1 MNKFIFIVLMMIS
14 FVSFTSCTNDDSE
27 YIDVNKDLCISE
39 WRKDISLNILPYNKI
54 EDKCNDDI
62 DITYINKNT
71 NNHVLVTY
79 TYEYTDNYMYMSA
92 RINDS
97 IDVDNICKYIFND
110 DNTYSLDVDTY
121 KLDYL
126 LNIMYKVSLEDDFVI
141 EEDNVGVLPGDNK
154 GIECGFNYKEE
165 NDTCGI
171 YFGFDDEFN
180 HIGKLYVKKHDT
192 LYIFYIINKVDINYS
207 NNIIHI
213 SSKNSHLIYIIKHDY
228 NNSKSESI
236 YHYDYNNPQELDT
249 YFRNHPYKLTI
260 DINYSETNSIG
271 NISLANDDN
280 SYVSIKTG
288 STNIFNM
295 YLNMDGID
303 KIK

>member
-1 MNKFIFIVLMMIS
+1 MKKIIFIVLMMIS
-14 FVSFTSCTNDDSE
+14 FISFTSCSSDNDSE
-27 YIDVNKDLCISE
+27 CIDVNKELCISE
-39 WRKDISLNILPYNKI
+39 WKKDISLNILPYNKI

-141 EEDNVGVLPGDNK
+141 EVDNVGVLPDK
-154 GIECGFNYKEE
+154 SGIECRFNYKEE

-171 YFGFDDEFN
+171 NLYFDNEFN
-180 HIGKLYVKKHDT
+180 HFGKLYVFKNNT
-192 LYIFYIINKVDINYS
+192 LYEFIIDNKFDINYS
-207 NNIIHI
+207 NNSIQI
-213 SSKNSHLIYIIKHDY
+213 SCEKCYLTSIIKQDFKNHEFE
-228 NNSKSESI
+228 KI
-236 YHYDYNNPQELDT
+236 YHYDYNNLQELDT

-260 DINYSETNSIG
+260 DINYLETNSIG

-280 SYVSIKTG
+280 SYVSIQTNN
-288 STNIFNM
+288 TNIFNM
-295 YLNMDGID
+295 HLNIDGID

>member
-1 MNKFIFIVLMMIS
+1 MKKFIFIVLMMIS

-27 YIDVNKDLCISE
+27 YIDVNKELCISE

-141 EEDNVGVLPGDNK
+141 EVDNVGVLPGDNK

-180 HIGKLYVKKHDT
+180 HIGKLFVTKNDT
-192 LYIFYIINKVDINYS
+192 LYIFFCF
-207 NNIIHI
+207 
-213 SSKNSHLIYIIKHDY
+213 
-228 NNSKSESI
+228 E
-236 YHYDYNNPQELDT
+236 
-249 YFRNHPYKLTI
+249 
-260 DINYSETNSIG
+260 
-271 NISLANDDN
+271 
-280 SYVSIKTG
+280 
-288 STNIFNM
+288 
-295 YLNMDGID
+295 
-303 KIK
+303 

>member
-1 MNKFIFIVLMMIS
+1 MKKFIFIVLMMIS
-14 FVSFTSCTNDDSE
+14 FVSFTSCTNDDSK
-27 YIDVNKDLCISE
+27 YIDVNKELCISE

-62 DITYINKNT
+62 DIKYINKNT

-141 EEDNVGVLPGDNK
+141 EVDNVGVLPGDNK
-154 GIECGFNYKEE
+154 GIECRFNYKEE

-171 YFGFDDEFN
+171 NLYFDDEFN

-192 LYIFYIINKVDINYS
+192 LYIFYIINKVNINYL
-207 NNIIHI
+207 NNVIHI
-213 SSKNSHLIYIIKHDY
+213 STENCQLIDIIKHDFKS
-228 NNSKSESI
+228 SKSELI
-236 YHYDYNNPQELDT
+236 YHYDYNNPQELDK
-249 YFRNHPYKLTI
+249 YFLNHPYKLTI
-260 DINYSETNSIG
+260 DINYSMTNSIG

-280 SYVSIKTG
+280 SYISIQTNN
-288 STNIFNM
+288 TNIFNM
-295 YLNMDGID
+295 YLNIDGID

>member
-1 MNKFIFIVLMMIS
+1 M
-14 FVSFTSCTNDDSE
+14 
-27 YIDVNKDLCISE
+27 
-39 WRKDISLNILPYNKI
+39 
-54 EDKCNDDI
+54 
-62 DITYINKNT
+62 KN
-71 NNHVLVTY
+71 
-79 TYEYTDNYMYMSA
+79 
-92 RINDS
+92 
-97 IDVDNICKYIFND
+97 C
-110 DNTYSLDVDTY
+110 
-121 KLDYL
+121 
-126 LNIMYKVSLEDDFVI
+126 
-141 EEDNVGVLPGDNK
+141 
-154 GIECGFNYKEE
+154 
-165 NDTCGI
+165 
-171 YFGFDDEFN
+171 
-180 HIGKLYVKKHDT
+180 
-192 LYIFYIINKVDINYS
+192 
-207 NNIIHI
+207 
-213 SSKNSHLIYIIKHDY
+213 HLIDIIKHDY